1 MPRAVGTG
9 TAPEDEGVHYLI
21 ERGGEDV
28 PYILYAISSTV
39 AVKLGRDGVWRPI
52 DRNLPAAMT
61 SYDFMSNSV
70 GESVTRERA
79 RDIASGWGAGHWGGG
94 GWDGDNGEPGTI
106 VMWD

>member
-1 MPRAVGTG
+1 MPSAVGTG

-21 ERGGEDV
+21 ERDGEDV

-61 SYDFMSNSV
+61 SYDFMSNSA
-70 GESVTRERA
+70 GDAAAMNGACAAAATLAMRSSKA
-79 RDIASGWGAGHWGGG
+79 MSWG
-94 GWDGDNGEPGTI
+94 
-106 VMWD
+106 